1 MTQLSKMLFNAETKL
16 RADMKAVSL
25 HDSANGPSRL
35 ATAGMALVELLLLF
49 AAFKARDFQ
58 ASPTPEN
65 LTAWC
70 NAKELTYEPYRN
82 RKETAA

>member
-1 MTQLSKMLFNAETKL
+1 MNSYQKMLFNAETKL
-16 RADMKAVSL
+16 RADMKADVS
-25 HDSANGPSRL
+25 HDSANSPSRL
-35 ATAGMALVELLLLF
+35 ATAGMALVELLFLF

-82 RKETAA
+82 RKETAT